1 MVIIMVLKFYNSLTN
16 KKEDFIPIH
25 KDQITIYTCGLTV
38 YDVPHVGHAR
48 TYSSWDTLVKY
59 LRYRYPDHRVLRV
72 QNYTDV
78 GHLTDDGDEGEDK
91 IQKRAKQRKQN
102 PMELVDYYIRKFEEV
117 SQELRFEYPDISPR
131 ATGHI
136 SEMIQLVQRLLE
148 TGHAYETEKGIYFD
162 VSTYPAYG
170 ELANLKLDSQQAGA
184 RIEVD
189 ELKRNPFD
197 FALFI
202 KAPEEHIMKW
212 PTPWGWMGYPGWHI
226 ECSAM
231 SIKYLGETLD
241 IHGGG
246 IDHLPVHHTNERA
259 QSEGAT
265 GKKFVNYW
273 LHANFMLLNG
283 EKMSKSTGNFI
294 TAQDAIDRFGADLFR
309 YYLVTASHYR
319 TLDDFTF
326 DKLEQKRD
334 EYERLVTSMAN
345 IETLLRVKPV
355 TPSDSFSPQVTTY
368 EEKFIEAMD
377 DDLNTPSALA
387 VLFEFINY
395 LNTLLNKA
403 NSKEDLRIQLAKD
416 YQLFIILAS
425 ILSIRPIPRTEADVL
440 LDELLQ
446 LRQEARK
453 AKNFQLGDEIRD
465 KILAQGYKVEDK
477 PWGSHAI
484 RLPKKLESL
493 LKN

>member
-1 MVIIMVLKFYNSLTN
+1 MVLKFYNSLTN
-16 KKEDFIPIH
+16 KKEEFVPLHSDL
-25 KDQITIYTCGLTV
+25 ITIYTCGLTV

-59 LRYRYPDHRVLRV
+59 LRYRFPDHRVLRV

-78 GHLTDDGDEGEDK
+78 GHLTDDADKGEDK
-91 IQKRAKQRKQN
+91 IQKRAKLRKQD

-117 SQELRFEYPDISPR
+117 SQELRFDFPDISPR

-136 SEMIQLVQRLLE
+136 SEMLQLVQQLLDK
-148 TGHAYETEKGIYFD
+148 GHAYMTDKGVYFD
-162 VSTYPAYG
+162 VASYPAYG

-189 ELKRNPFD
+189 ELKRNPYD

-212 PTPWGWMGYPGWHI
+212 PTPWGWDGYPGWHI

-246 IDHLPVHHTNERA
+246 VDHLPVHHTNERA

-283 EKMSKSTGNFI
+283 EKMAKSTGNFI
-294 TAQDAIDRFGADLFR
+294 TAQEAIDRFGADLFR

-326 DKLEQKRD
+326 DKLEQKRE
-334 EYERLVTSMAN
+334 EYERLVSAMAN
-345 IETLLRVKPV
+345 IESLLRHKPATPTDSYSSQVKA
-355 TPSDSFSPQVTTY
+355 F

-377 DDLNTPSALA
+377 DDLNTPNAVA
-387 VLFEFINY
+387 VLFEFVNY
-395 LNTLLNKA
+395 LNTFLNKA
-403 NSKEDLRIQLAKD
+403 NSKDDLRNQLAKD
-416 YQLFIILAS
+416 YELFLTIAG
-425 ILSIRPIPRTEADVL
+425 ILSVRPIPRIQADEL
-440 LDELLQ
+440 LDEMLL

-453 AKNFQLGDEIRD
+453 SKNFQFADEIRD
-465 KILAQGYKVEDK
+465 KILAHGFKVEDK

-484 RLPKKLESL
+484 RLPKKPSSL
-493 LKN
+493 LNN

>member
-16 KKEDFIPIH
+16 KKEEFVPLHSDL
-25 KDQITIYTCGLTV
+25 ITIYTCGLTV

-59 LRYRYPDHRVLRV
+59 LRYRFPDHRVLRV

-78 GHLTDDGDEGEDK
+78 GHLTDDADEGEDK
-91 IQKRAKQRKQN
+91 IQKRAKTRKQN
-102 PMELVDYYIRKFEEV
+102 PMELVDFYIRKFEEV
-117 SQELRFEYPDISPR
+117 SRSLRFEFPDISPR

-136 SEMIQLVQRLLE
+136 SEMIQLVQKLLDS
-148 TGHAYETEKGIYFD
+148 GHAYETEKGIYYD

-170 ELANLKLDSQQAGA
+170 ELANLNLEQQRSGS

-189 ELKRNPFD
+189 ELKRNPYD

-202 KAPEEHIMKW
+202 KAPDEHIMKW
-212 PTPWGWMGYPGWHI
+212 PTPWGWFGYPGWHI

-246 IDHLPVHHTNERA
+246 VDHLPVHHTNERA

-265 GKKFVNYW
+265 NKKFVNYW

-283 EKMSKSTGNFI
+283 EKMAKSTGNFI
-294 TAQDAIDRFGADLFR
+294 TAQEAIDRFGADLFR

-326 DKLEQKRD
+326 DKLEQKRE

-345 IETLLRVKPV
+345 IESLLRHKPV
-355 TPSDSFSPQVTTY
+355 SPVDSISSQVKSY

-377 DDLNTPSALA
+377 DDLNTPNAVA
-387 VLFEFINY
+387 VLFEFVNY

-403 NSKEDLRIQLAKD
+403 NSKDELRKQLAKD
-416 YQLFIILAS
+416 YELFLTLAS
-425 ILSIRPIPRTEADVL
+425 ILSIQPIPRTQTDDL
-440 LDELLQ
+440 LDEMLL

-453 AKNFQLGDEIRD
+453 NKNFQFADEIRD
-465 KILAQGYKVEDK
+465 KILAQGFKVEDK

-484 RLPKKLESL
+484 RLPKKPTSL
-493 LKN
+493 LSN

>member
-1 MVIIMVLKFYNSLTN
+1 MVLKLYNSLTN
-16 KKEDFIPIH
+16 KKEEFKPIH
-25 KDQITIYTCGLTV
+25 SDRITVYMCGLTV
-38 YDVPHVGHAR
+38 YDAPHIGHAR
-48 TYSSWDTLVKY
+48 TYSSWDTLIKY
-59 LRYRYPDHRVLRV
+59 LRFRYPEHKVLHV

-78 GHLTDDGDEGEDK
+78 GHLTDDADEGEDK
-91 IQKRAKQRKQN
+91 IAKRAKLRHQE
-102 PMELVDYYIRKFEEV
+102 PMELVDHFIRVFEHV
-117 SQELRFEYPDISPR
+117 SQELRFEAPNISPR

-136 SEMIQLVQRLLE
+136 SEMMHLVQKLLDN
-148 TGHAYETEKGIYFD
+148 GHAYETEKGIYFD
-162 VSTYPAYG
+162 VSSYPAYG

-189 ELKRNPFD
+189 ELKRNPYD

-212 PTPWGWMGYPGWHI
+212 PTIWGWIGYPGWHI

-246 IDHLPVHHTNERA
+246 VDHLPVHHTNERA

-273 LHANFMLLNG
+273 LHANFMLLDG
-283 EKMSKSTGNFI
+283 EKMSKSTGKFI
-294 TAQDAIDRFGADLFR
+294 TAQEGIDRFGADLLR

-319 TLDDFTF
+319 TLEDFTF
-326 DKLEQKRD
+326 DKLEQKRE

-345 IETLLRVKPV
+345 IESLLRFKP
-355 TPSDSFSPQVTTY
+355 TQPNSSISPEAKTF
-368 EEKFIEAMD
+368 EDKFIDAMD
-377 DDLNTPSALA
+377 DDLNTQSALA
-387 VLFEFINY
+387 VLFEFVNH

-403 NSKEDLRIQLAKD
+403 NSKEDLRSQLAKD
-416 YQLFIILAS
+416 YELFVTLAT
-425 ILSIRPIPRTEADVL
+425 ILSIRAIPRTDTDVV
-440 LDELLQ
+440 LDELLL

-453 AKNFQLGDEIRD
+453 SKNFQLADEIRD

-477 PWGSHAI
+477 PWGSHTI
-484 RLPKKLESL
+484 RLPKKPTSL

>member
-16 KKEDFIPIH
+16 KKEKFIPLH
-25 KDQITIYTCGLTV
+25 KDLITIYTCGLTV

-48 TYSSWDTLVKY
+48 TYSSWDTLIKY
-59 LRYRYPDHRVLRV
+59 LRYRFPDHRVLRV

-78 GHLTDDGDEGEDK
+78 GHLTDDADQGEDK
-91 IQKRAKQRKQN
+91 IQKRAKLRKQD
-102 PMELVDYYIRKFEEV
+102 PMELVDYYIRRFEEV
-117 SQELRFEYPDISPR
+117 SQELRFEFPDISPR

-136 SEMIQLVQRLLE
+136 SEMIQLVQKLLDN
-148 TGHAYETEKGIYFD
+148 GHAYMTEKGVYFD
-162 VSTYPAYG
+162 VASYPAYG
-170 ELANLKLDSQQAGA
+170 ELANLNLEAQQAGA

-189 ELKRNPFD
+189 ELKRNPYD

-212 PTPWGWMGYPGWHI
+212 PTPWGWEGYPGWHI

-231 SIKYLGETLD
+231 SIKYLGDTLD

-246 IDHLPVHHTNERA
+246 VDHLPVHHTNERA

-326 DKLEQKRD
+326 DKLEQKRE

-345 IETLLRVKPV
+345 ISSLLRLKPV
-355 TPSDSFSPQVTTY
+355 DPAPDLSTQAAAF
-368 EEKFIEAMD
+368 EKKFVAAMD

-387 VLFEFINY
+387 VIFDFVNY

-403 NSKEDLRIQLAKD
+403 NSKDDLRSQLAKD
-416 YQLFIILAS
+416 YELFLTLAG
-425 ILSIRPIPRTEADVL
+425 ILSIQPIPRTEADTL
-440 LDELLQ
+440 LDEMLQ

-453 AKNFQLGDEIRD
+453 NKNFQFADEIRD
-465 KILAQGYKVEDK
+465 KILAQGFKVEDK

-484 RLPKKLESL
+484 RLPKKPASL
-493 LKN
+493 LEN

>member
-1 MVIIMVLKFYNSLTN
+1 MVLRFYNSLTN
-16 KKEDFIPIH
+16 KKEEFKPLHD
-25 KDQITIYTCGLTV
+25 DRITIYTCGLTV

-59 LRYRYPDHRVLRV
+59 LRYRYPDLRVLRV

-78 GHLTDDGDEGEDK
+78 GHLTDDADEGEDK
-91 IQKRAKQRKQN
+91 IQKRAKLRKQD
-102 PMELVDYYIRKFEEV
+102 PMELVDYFIRKFEEI
-117 SQELRFEYPDISPR
+117 SQELRFEFPDISPR

-136 SEMIQLVQRLLE
+136 SEMIQLVEKLLE
-148 TGHAYETEKGIYFD
+148 RGHAYTTEKGVYFD

-170 ELANLKLDSQQAGA
+170 ELANLNLEKQISGA

-189 ELKRNPFD
+189 DLKRNPYD

-212 PTPWGWMGYPGWHI
+212 PTPWGWLGYPGWHI

-246 IDHLPVHHTNERA
+246 VDHLPVHHTNERA

-294 TAQDAIDRFGADLFR
+294 TAQEAIDRFGADLFR

-326 DKLEQKRD
+326 DKLEQKRE

-345 IETLLRVKPV
+345 IESLLRFKSAIP
-355 TPSDSFSPQVTTY
+355 TESYSSQAKSF
-368 EEKFIEAMD
+368 EEKFVEAMD
-377 DDLNTPSALA
+377 DDINTQGGLA
-387 VLFEFINY
+387 SLFEFVNY
-395 LNTLLNKA
+395 LNTILNKA
-403 NSKEDLRIQLAKD
+403 NSKEEIRNQLMKD
-416 YQLFIILAS
+416 YELFLTLAG
-425 ILSIRPIPRTEADVL
+425 ILSIQPIPRTETDVL
-440 LDELLQ
+440 LDQMLQ

-453 AKNFQLGDEIRD
+453 NKNFQFADEIRD

-484 RLPKKLESL
+484 RLPKKLSSL